1 MATILKQKLKTFFV
15 PTAITLLLSACN
27 STSLFENSVTYLIKQ
42 EAYASS
48 EFYINK
54 AEQTLNSQDKITYQ
68 LLAVRKLIDENK
80 VVEAQNT
87 LNDLTT
93 RLNIMEQNPLQQLEY
108 QLVTAQLAAL
118 KGNNHQAEVTL
129 QHISA
134 ANLSHSQLLRFY
146 QTQAK
151 IAENSKNT
159 IEAVRIRSLIAT
171 QLVDNKLRQE
181 NNDKIWSFTIEA
193 VRIRSLIA
201 TQLVDN
207 KLRQENNDKIWSL
220 LRNANRGMLSS
231 AQAGAGEMELAGWLA
246 LIEIYNQS
254 VSTPAQMPQNI
265 NYWKRLY
272 PNHSAL
278 AVMPTE
284 LQRVFNF
291 QQTLLNNVALLLP
304 LSGDAKILGE
314 IIKKGFDDAK
324 EQDPT
329 IVQVFDTDSNSIEN
343 ILMQAKQQGAQ
354 MIIGPLLK
362 SRVNQ
367 MLASD
372 QIRDINVLALNATQ
386 DVKPIVGV
394 CYYGLSPEAEARS
407 GADRLSRDGYTK
419 AIVVAARDEF
429 GQRSAEAFAQRW
441 RQLTNTDADIRYY
454 NQPLDVITTIQNSAN
469 NLQETALYALGNAE
483 QLLEIKQGLENS
495 TIAGQLAIYTASRSN
510 SPNNGIEFRTAMEG
524 VKFSEIPLLAD
535 HNSNEYQKA
544 YSLADSDFSMM
555 RLYAMGSDTWALANK
570 FNEFRQIPG
579 YSISGLTGN
588 LNAGPN
594 CNIERNMT
602 WLQYHNGAVETTN

>member
-151 IAENSKNT
+151 IAENSKN
-159 IEAVRIRSLIAT
+159 
-171 QLVDNKLRQE
+171 
-181 NNDKIWSFTIEA
+181 TIEA

-602 WLQYHNGAVETTN
+602 WLQYHDGAVETTN